1 MSIFQKIRRV
11 MGTAQIKEAISDPFI
26 YKDNK
31 KSFAGNTLEGSN
43 VLIVTNCKEA
53 SSEVM
58 KIKELLDTEK
68 CNFRFIYVG
77 IEEFCI
83 SQIEESVRNFIGRVD
98 HIINILDVNILHGRA
113 VMQIYKCLQTEAK
126 YAIDKICR
134 GGGICV
140 TVRYD
145 SNTDPGLQAEIN
157 AISKAVNG
165 LGMVMADHDI
175 IVNGAVIQK
184 SVPLEDEL
192 ATVIFLCSKYGQILA
207 GEVLEMS

>member
-1 MSIFQKIRRV
+1 M
-11 MGTAQIKEAISDPFI
+11 
-26 YKDNK
+26 
-31 KSFAGNTLEGSN
+31 
-43 VLIVTNCKEA
+43 
-53 SSEVM
+53 
-58 KIKELLDTEK
+58 
-68 CNFRFIYVG
+68 
-77 IEEFCI
+77 
-83 SQIEESVRNFIGRVD
+83 
-98 HIINILDVNILHGRA
+98 
-113 VMQIYKCLQTEAK
+113 
-126 YAIDKICR
+126 
-134 GGGICV
+134 